1 MGSAV
6 KRHLE
11 LSNRQIFKCNVVL
24 QWKNPIQLKSQIS
37 KKAANF
43 FACLTQGDEWE
54 IYWTAGVGSMSSQDY
69 DFAAEIVALEAL
81 IDYLSANLFQN
92 GTSGSI
98 AYASSAGAVY
108 AECRDFH
115 ITEESNCSAKNPYS
129 INKIYLEQKLINLAL
144 QNEKVKVLIARLSTL
159 FGPGQSTE
167 KKQGFLSHIARCS
180 LRNKPVE
187 IFVPLDTTR
196 DYVFIDDAASDFIFA
211 LEEISHSDKK
221 YLTKIIASENSV
233 TISSIITV
241 FDRLSKKRLHVIHK
255 RNNLTGLYLPRVS
268 YRSLYPKYL
277 GNTQRRH
284 SFLEGASILFQ
295 FEKSAYLSGG
305 SGGGPVDEKER

>member
-1 MGSAV
+1 MLGSAV
-6 KRHLE
+6 NRQLE
-11 LSNRQIFKCNVVL
+11 LFNHQIFKCSEVIKWN
-24 QWKNPIQLKSQIS
+24 NPIQLKKQIS
-37 KKAANF
+37 KIAANF

-54 IYWTAGVGSMSSQDY
+54 IYWTAGVGSMSSQDC
-69 DFAAEIVALEAL
+69 DFNAEIVALEAL
-81 IDYLSANLFQN
+81 LEYLSANLLQN

-98 AYASSAGAVY
+98 AYASSAGAIY

-115 ITEESNCSAKNPYS
+115 ITEESNSSAKNPYS
-129 INKIYLEQKLINLAL
+129 INKLYLEQKLINLTL
-144 QNEKVKVLIARLSTL
+144 NNDKVKVFIGRFSTL

-180 LRNKPVE
+180 LRNKTVE
-187 IFVPLDTTR
+187 IFVPLDTSR
-196 DYVFIDDAASDFIFA
+196 DYIFIDDAASDFISA
-211 LEEISHSDKK
+211 LGELSHSDKK
-221 YLTKIIASENSV
+221 YSTKIISSENSI
-233 TISSIITV
+233 TISSIISI
-241 FDRLSKKRLHVIHK
+241 FERLSKKRLRVIHK

-277 GNTQRRH
+277 GITKLHN

-305 SGGGPVDEKER
+305 SGGSPVDEKE